1 MSHVRK
7 QKQKLPPY
15 LSFLYLVLFS
25 DIVRVVSLCLFVV
38 TSLGTQAET
47 LAQRQALYEFY
58 QSTTSRGTSQWQPSC
73 ASGGWLTM
81 TSSGGPPA
89 TFCNG
94 ETWPY
99 FTSFFGVKCTA
110 QGGDIIE
117 LKLANCNLKGSL
129 VTSLQVLT
137 SLKSIHL
144 QQNRL
149 TGTLPPEWGPRFLD
163 LTECFLSGNL
173 LSGPLPAQW
182 SAMSSLYSL
191 QLDNNFL
198 NETIPNDW
206 SQWRSIQFLDLSSNN
221 LTGTLPVAWSSW
233 ANGIIRAGRLTSRK
247 AGRDERKPCDEAKDE
262 KDDDGEERAK
272 EEEAADN
279 AETDSWERLLWLWC
293 WDGVHLRAI
302 DLCHCEEED

>member
-206 SQWRSIQFLDLSSNN
+206 SQWRSIQFLDLSSNH

-233 ANGIIRAGRLTSRK
+233 GPVKRIKLEANQLSATRGSPATKQRTRRTTMVKSGRRRWRRQTTQKRTVV
-247 AGRDERKPCDEAKDE
+247 GTGC
-262 KDDDGEERAK
+262 G
-272 EEEAADN
+272 
-279 AETDSWERLLWLWC
+279 
-293 WDGVHLRAI
+293 GVGTGFIFVR
-302 DLCHCEEED
+302 